1 MELSNN
7 YVILILFLI
16 VFLSIII
23 HLQKAKDYETE
34 GFNVAATARKIGQSI
49 INPIANGLKKT
60 VAKVAGGITSLVRT
74 VGNGIKQIASVKN
87 GLLGMIK
94 QIGDFFKK
102 VIMVIPRIG
111 IVIYNGI
118 IKPIGGFFVAL
129 GNTFVQIALIL
140 WKIIQKIISLPNC
153 MPVYMYH
160 GGKAAGNTMYKRI
173 IPGPIRWIISIMFM
187 VITLPLYYF
196 MILPLELVLNIF
208 GSSIV
213 KPFND
218 LFKTDCYNFNV
229 KDNVK
234 SMTGGFVGAA
244 KNFSKSFGNMNFAS
258 IWR

>member
-23 HLQKAKDYETE
+23 HLQKVKDYETE
-34 GFNVAATARKIGQSI
+34 GFNVAKTAKKIGQSI
-49 INPIANGLKKT
+49 INPIAKGLKKT
-60 VAKVAGGITSLVRT
+60 VAKVAGGVTSLVRT
-74 VGNGIKQIASVKN
+74 VGNGIKQITSVKN
-87 GLLGMIK
+87 GLIGMIRK
-94 QIGDFFKK
+94 IGDFFKK

-153 MPVYMYH
+153 MPVFMYH
-160 GGKAAGNTMYKRI
+160 GGQAAGKTMYRQM
-173 IPGPIRWIISIMFM
+173 IPGPIRYAISFM
-187 VITLPLYYF
+187 YMAITLPLYYF
-196 MILPLELVLNIF
+196 MILPLELVLNLF
-208 GSSIV
+208 GTSII

-229 KDNVK
+229 KGNLN
-234 SMTGGFVGAA
+234 SMKNGFVDAA
-244 KNFSKSFGNMNFAS
+244 KFFSKSFGKINFAS